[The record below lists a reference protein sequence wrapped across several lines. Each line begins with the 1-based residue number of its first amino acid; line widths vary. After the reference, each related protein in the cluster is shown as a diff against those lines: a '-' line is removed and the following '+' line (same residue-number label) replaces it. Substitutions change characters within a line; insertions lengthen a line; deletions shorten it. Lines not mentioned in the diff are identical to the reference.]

1 MLLLELSEFVYKVYL
16 PCPIRLSVIWFM
28 SESFLPYSV
37 FVWLWSVYF
46 RQICLSA
53 IFFFFWWGADLSCP
67 LGIELAVKMLSTKHW
82 TTTEF
87 PFLLFLKYAEFAS
100 DLVLYSCFSLV
111 HDTHVQLVFNA
122 CTLTSRFVLL
132 LSLQSVFLWLP
143 FKK

>member
-1 MLLLELSEFVYKVYL
+1 MSYKTFRDLVYEWVFSSIF
-16 PCPIRLSVIWFM
+16 CIRLTLFRLFQANL
-28 SESFLPYSV
+28 SFC
-37 FVWLWSVYF
+37 YF
-46 RQICLSA
+46 
-53 IFFFFWWGADLSCP
+53 FFFFWWGADLSCP